1 MLPICVSSST
11 ISAVPLRWSRPPV
24 AKSGPN
30 SAQRGSSSRFPTQS
44 HPSPLQGLRTWV
56 DNWFAYVEQGNLPG
70 GCFLNAVSS
79 EYRAKPGAV
88 CDAVRN
94 YRAMARERQREW
106 SERARQAGELRTD
119 GNVDEL
125 LLGLLAYHA
134 VANVAFLM
142 DEMPQFKQAHESS
155 QRLLNEAAIPSVTP
169 KRNRLALDAMAKDR

>member
-1 MLPICVSSST
+1 
-11 ISAVPLRWSRPPV
+11 
-24 AKSGPN
+24 
-30 SAQRGSSSRFPTQS
+30 
-44 HPSPLQGLRTWV
+44 
-56 DNWFAYVEQGNLPG
+56 
-70 GCFLNAVSS
+70 
-79 EYRAKPGAV
+79 
-88 CDAVRN
+88 
-94 YRAMARERQREW
+94 MARERQREW